1 VGELKASMMSI
12 QLVNLSVKYPMG
24 ILEDVPLQVEK
35 IFMHCDFV
43 VMGMEEYAPILI
55 ILGCPFPGMAREMI
69 DIKNRKLSL

>member
-1 VGELKASMMSI
+1 
-12 QLVNLSVKYPMG
+12 MG